1 MTIKADIYI
10 YIVKGTKKPKKVKLK
25 KLIKVLNQS
34 DFSFVQK
41 FFVNEKDANKYLK
54 ECKQP

>member
-1 MTIKADIYI
+1 MKADIYI

-34 DFSFVQK
+34 DFSYVQK